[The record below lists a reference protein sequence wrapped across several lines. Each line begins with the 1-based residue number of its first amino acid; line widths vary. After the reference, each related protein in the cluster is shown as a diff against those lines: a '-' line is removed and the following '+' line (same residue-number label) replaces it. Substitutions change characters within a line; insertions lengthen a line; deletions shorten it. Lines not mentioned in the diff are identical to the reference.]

1 MTIDLI
7 ELAEADSSATLPTLR
22 VSYDADH
29 DFLWALVPGE
39 AIDGHLEDETEVL
52 AQRHADEDDEP
63 EDAVFL
69 YRRGAGGRVIG
80 FGVAGAFA
88 WELAGDDAAF
98 AVLDGPRFD
107 VPTLALRAASLPQ
120 IVLAARGTLRGST
133 LDVELFDRAVDAAEE
148 GDRRAAEHYWRCCL
162 ECGEMK
168 AHFGLGYTLVELGR
182 PREAF
187 GHLAMY
193 TEICPRNAWAW
204 LWRGRAAQDMGEHA
218 EATSCYRR
226 ALACEA
232 DGSCETDAGE
242 RLAALAAGAIDAA
255 NPDQGPGAIDR
266 EPGEG
271 EEE

>member
-1 MTIDLI
+1 MTIDLT
-7 ELAEADSSATLPTLR
+7 ELAEADISASLPTLR

-29 DFLWALVPGE
+29 DFLWALVHGE
-39 AIDGHLEDETEVL
+39 VIDGHLEDETEVL
-52 AQRHADEDDEP
+52 AQRLADEDDEL

-69 YRRGAGGRVIG
+69 YRRGPGGRVIG

-88 WELAGDDAAF
+88 WELAGDDEAF
-98 AVLDGPRFD
+98 AMLDGSRYE
-107 VPTLALRAASLPQ
+107 VPTLAQRAASLPE

-148 GDRRAAEHYWRCCL
+148 GDRLAAEHYWRRCL
-162 ECGEMK
+162 ETGEMK

-187 GHLAMY
+187 GHLVMY

-204 LWRGRAAQDMGEHA
+204 LWRGRAAQDMGEHF
-218 EATSCYRR
+218 EAASCYRR
-226 ALACEA
+226 TIACEA
-232 DGSCETDAGE
+232 VGSNETDAEE
-242 RLAALAAGAIDAA
+242 RLAALEAGAINAA
-255 NPDQGPGAIDR
+255 NPDPSPGAIDR

-271 EEE
+271 EEG